1 MKKLT
6 ALFLS
11 LLLVL
16 TMTAALAETDI
27 TLWTFPI
34 GDWGNSEKVDE
45 MLAAFNAVHPD
56 IKVTV
61 EYLDYTNGDAQIT
74 TAIEAKT
81 TPDIVME
88 GPERLVAN
96 WAAAGKMLPLN
107 DLWTDETIADI
118 NANNA
123 SVVATCQGADGNYYM
138 YPLCMTAHCMV
149 INKTAFEAADAM
161 QYIDQETHTWTT
173 EGFENA
179 LRALVNAGYFPTGLI
194 YCSGQGGDQG
204 TRALVTNLYD
214 GRFTNGTSQMAF
226 CWNAAQVANNK
237 DKLAD
242 GIELFPMAFPSED
255 GVPRLDGGVWGFGLF
270 DNGDDEKVAAAKEFI
285 RFICDDETQVR
296 NSVYNTGYFSVRA
309 SVTDLYTGT
318 EKAANAD
325 YAMFVQYLGDIY
337 QVTTNWTTQRYE
349 WWNLLQR
356 IGDGGNVAD
365 EVATYIKNVNL

>member
-61 EYLDYTNGDAQIT
+61 EYLDYT
-74 TAIEAKT
+74 
-81 TPDIVME
+81 
-88 GPERLVAN
+88 
-96 WAAAGKMLPLN
+96 
-107 DLWTDETIADI
+107 
-118 NANNA
+118 
-123 SVVATCQGADGNYYM
+123 
-138 YPLCMTAHCMV
+138 
-149 INKTAFEAADAM
+149 
-161 QYIDQETHTWTT
+161 
-173 EGFENA
+173 
-179 LRALVNAGYFPTGLI
+179 
-194 YCSGQGGDQG
+194 
-204 TRALVTNLYD
+204 
-214 GRFTNGTSQMAF
+214 
-226 CWNAAQVANNK
+226 
-237 DKLAD
+237 
-242 GIELFPMAFPSED
+242 
-255 GVPRLDGGVWGFGLF
+255 
-270 DNGDDEKVAAAKEFI
+270 NGDDEKVAAAKEFI